1 MREPALIQYANFE
14 DSGATLMARVKLES
28 GYMLQADISAIS
40 IKCSEKGAPATVT
53 GDTTPA
59 VADVVYDALQSGWPW
74 ETDEAGYNF
83 RYAAPASFFPD
94 GAKNYLVEIKFTR
107 AAGGDFHIVFD
118 QETIDL
124 QRS

>member
-1 MREPALIQYANFE
+1 MREPALICYANFE

-28 GYMLQADISAIS
+28 GYMLAADISAVS
-40 IKCSEKGAPATVT
+40 IKCSEKGTPATVT
-53 GDTTPA
+53 GSVDPT
-59 VADVVYDALQSGWPW
+59 VADVIFDSLQTGWPW
-74 ETDEAGYNF
+74 ETDETGYNF

-94 GAKNYLVEIKFTR
+94 GDKHYLVEIKFTR